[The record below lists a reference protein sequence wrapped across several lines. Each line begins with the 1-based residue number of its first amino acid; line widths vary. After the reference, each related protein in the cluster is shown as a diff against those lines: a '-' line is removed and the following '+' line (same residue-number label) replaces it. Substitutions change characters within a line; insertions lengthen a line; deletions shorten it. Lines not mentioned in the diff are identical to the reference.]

1 MQRVGWDLRGPAP
14 LLAPPRA
21 SDSEDEFSPPPSGA
35 PVPSGTYTIR
45 MAVRVDG
52 VTREL
57 GAPRTIAVKGDGAEL
72 TEFRRRLEDLQRAV
86 AATAENANSARQKL
100 TAIKRALDQSTA
112 PASLRDRAA
121 SLDRRLDDIL
131 LALSGDR
138 TLQQR
143 QENQPPSISERVG
156 QINGELRTTTSQP
169 TATHRA
175 SFEHASAALARE
187 LPKLK
192 TLIESDL
199 RKLEAD
205 LEAARVPPTPGRL
218 PDWKK

>member
-1 MQRVGWDLRGPAP
+1 
-14 LLAPPRA
+14 
-21 SDSEDEFSPPPSGA
+21 
-35 PVPSGTYTIR
+35 

-57 GAPRTIAVKGDGAEL
+57 GAPRTIAVKGDSAEL

-100 TAIKRALDQSTA
+100 TAIRRALDQSTA

-156 QINGELRTTTSQP
+156 QINGELRTTTSPP

-175 SFEHASAALARE
+175 SFDHASAALARE

-192 TLIESDL
+192 TLIETDL